1 MNEAVLD
8 AEEMRAVGV
17 LLRTTMEVMGP
28 EAAVVTSLQRLMRE
42 RTRLSYRAAELAF
55 DALPVAQRQRIS
67 DKAPTLARRRP
78 ASPNLPG
85 LLRVLNRTAG
95 QAAHPV
101 ERKPLTERK
110 QPVVSQ
116 PPWTKKP
123 R

>member
-8 AEEMRAVGV
+8 ADEMKAVGV
-17 LLRTTMEVMGP
+17 LLRTTVEIVGP

-42 RTRLSYRAAELAF
+42 RTRLSYHAAELAF

-78 ASPNLPG
+78 VSPNLPG

-95 QAAHPV
+95 QAAYLP
-101 ERKPLTERK
+101 ERK
-110 QPVVSQ
+110 QPTISQ